1 MERLKSILADK
12 ILDLSTE
19 TGSDEIKAKL
29 DKIHRFRD
37 FANACKTLMVKYPAI
52 EDELIEMVNNGDFDT
67 KIASSRVDRVVR
79 LSEDSSASSL
89 ESSIVDLSVNPDN
102 IPMEVYKGEEPEIVT
117 ETQSHEELVVEK
129 AEEPEPV
136 VSLDSEA
143 DENMFPS
150 EEELAVLKRKTTIRR
165 IVVILAIALAVVVII
180 FIVKFV
186 MLHWQTILIIAG
198 IFVILAILLIWYM
211 RKRK

>member
-19 TGSDEIKAKL
+19 AGSDDIKVKL

-37 FANACKTLMVKYPAI
+37 FANACKTLMAKYPAI
-52 EDELIEMVNNGDFDT
+52 EDELIEMVNDGDFDT
-67 KIASSRVDRVVR
+67 KIASSRVDRIVR
-79 LSEDSSASSL
+79 LSEESSASSQ
-89 ESSIVDLSVNPDN
+89 EPVAADSPVINPED
-102 IPMEVYKGEEPEIVT
+102 IPMAVYKGEEPDI
-117 ETQSHEELVVEK
+117 VEK
-129 AEEPEPV
+129 TLPYEDLVAEEPELV
-136 VSLDSEA
+136 VSADSESE
-143 DENMFPS
+143 DNMFPS
-150 EEELAVLKRKTTIRR
+150 DEELAVLKRKTTVRR
-165 IVVILAIALAVVVII
+165 IVVVLAIALAVVII
-180 FIVKFV
+180 IIIVKFV